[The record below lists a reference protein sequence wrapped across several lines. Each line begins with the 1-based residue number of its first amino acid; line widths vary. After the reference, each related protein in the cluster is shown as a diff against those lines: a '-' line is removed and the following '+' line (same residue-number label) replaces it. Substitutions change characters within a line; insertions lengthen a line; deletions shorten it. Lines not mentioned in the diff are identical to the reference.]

1 MAKIV
6 EEVIIIK
13 VSKLVK
19 DSEGDVAQIANQDT
33 LTNLEVIAQEL
44 FGDSAVV
51 EVEKA

>member
-19 DSEGDVAQIANQDT
+19 DSDVDVAQIANADT

-44 FGDSAVV
+44 FGDSAIV

>member
-1 MAKIV
+1 MAKIQ

-19 DSEGDVAQIANQDT
+19 DSAEDTAQIANQDT

-44 FGDSAVV
+44 FGEGAVV

>member
-19 DSEGDVAQIANQDT
+19 DSDADVAQIANQDT

-44 FGDSAVV
+44 FGENAVV

>member
-19 DSEGDVAQIANQDT
+19 ESEMDVAQIANEDT

-44 FGDSAVV
+44 FGDNAVV